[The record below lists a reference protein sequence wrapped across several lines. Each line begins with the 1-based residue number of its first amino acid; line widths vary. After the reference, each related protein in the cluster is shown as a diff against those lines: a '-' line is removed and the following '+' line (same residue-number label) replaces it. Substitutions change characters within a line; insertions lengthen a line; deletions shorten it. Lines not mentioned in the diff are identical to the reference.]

1 MPKKTIYSRE
11 IILNYA
17 YKILVERGLQDI
29 SARNLAKEMNS
40 STIPIYT
47 FFTSMDDVKEELFKL
62 AKQKFMEY
70 IREDYTDITLL
81 NVGMGVVLFAR
92 EEGELFRS
100 IFLRSTPY
108 NDLIEEVLEDFKTLI
123 KKQFAMDPRF
133 KRLSPERQD
142 WLLNKGWTYTQ
153 GMATLI
159 CTGYIKETSDEKLMK
174 DLLETG
180 SFFIKEAFRTEVRE
194 NEKEH

>member
-11 IILNYA
+11 FILNYA

-47 FFTSMDDVKEELFKL
+47 FFSSMDEVKEELFKL

>member
-47 FFTSMDDVKEELFKL
+47 FFTSMDEVKEELFKL
-62 AKQKFMEY
+62 AKKKFMEY

-123 KKQFAMDPRF
+123 KTQFAMDPRF

-180 SFFIKEAFRTEVRE
+180 SFFIKEAFRTEVRG

>member
-194 NEKEH
+194 NEK